1 MANKARK
8 LTALFVENA
17 KDGEWPDVAIVG
29 LVLCVTNAGQ
39 GKSWEYRY
47 TSPVKFKVKDG
58 KRKYKRRSKG
68 LGSAKAAVGGVSL
81 VEAREKAALYSRQYV
96 TAPIRLMQT
105 GPRSS
110 NGRQEPARR

>member
-39 GKSWEYRY
+39 GKSWEYR
-47 TSPVKFKVKDG
+47 
-58 KRKYKRRSKG
+58 
-68 LGSAKAAVGGVSL
+68 
-81 VEAREKAALYSRQYV
+81 
-96 TAPIRLMQT
+96 
-105 GPRSS
+105 
-110 NGRQEPARR
+110 